1 MDPRTRRYFSIPA
14 KYSGY
19 LTEDLELNIQKY
31 GNDVVRMQLT
41 NRMHSKQCQTQLKRL
56 YWLCSI
62 AIIYF
67 FGIAR
72 SFTEGPPSIRQAP
85 ILYPGLLCLAL
96 AVYILRTTFDL
107 VESENLFYSW
117 DMVLQTETIRSFGL
131 KSAFCVQRGHLHDIV
146 LNEVIENVSHEY
158 ELQL

>member
-1 MDPRTRRYFSIPA
+1 MDPRARRYFSIPA
-14 KYSGY
+14 KYSGQPI
-19 LTEDLELNIQKY
+19 EDLELNIQKY

-41 NRMHSKQCQTQLKRL
+41 NRMHSKQCQTQIKRL
-56 YWLCSI
+56 YWLCSV

-67 FGIAR
+67 YGITR
-72 SFTEGPPSIRQAP
+72 SFTEGPLSIRQAP

-107 VESENLFYSW
+107 VQSENLFYSW

-131 KSAFCVQRGHLHDIV
+131 KSVFCVQRGHLQDIV
-146 LNEVIENVSHEY
+146 LNEVIENVSSKY
-158 ELQL
+158 EMRL